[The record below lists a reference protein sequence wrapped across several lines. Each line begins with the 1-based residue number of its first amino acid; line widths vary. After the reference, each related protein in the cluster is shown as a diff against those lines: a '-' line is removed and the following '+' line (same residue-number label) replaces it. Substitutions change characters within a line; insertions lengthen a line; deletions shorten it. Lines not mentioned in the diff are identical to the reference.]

1 MAQDDVG
8 GIVMVEIDKIISE
21 RSDDRILKA
30 LKDISDPEFTKL
42 AESILGYLELKLVRA
57 RPKGTFYVAECIHR
71 PDDKKYV
78 VFFSRGDEVISKGD
92 MQSLFTYMTRAE
104 SPNGLVLTTSL
115 IASDAASF
123 AEANNI
129 GLADA
134 TKLSALLRR
143 FDLDKE
149 IMRSADL
156 WRERAQATKVPGSDR
171 ALETVMK
178 DGYDAIA
185 TKDFMKAL
193 EKFDHAI
200 MLKEDYDV
208 PWRMK
213 GNTLDEMGYHEQALE
228 CYKHAL
234 ELYAESDETWFSLGS
249 CLFSLG
255 RYAEEIVCY
264 DRALQYNPGMQKS
277 LINKGS
283 TLHRLGRYEEALE
296 TYDRVLKIN
305 YRLEKVHNNRGATLH
320 AMDRLNEALQSYNHA
335 IELKHDYVEAWMNKG
350 SLLYEMGKYGEA
362 FEAFTQMTHVRPEL
376 PKGWYLRGL
385 AAKKTG
391 TITQA
396 KSSFEAAL
404 RLDPNYAEAKRAL
417 DDISKKIAEKFT
429 EVPRIVQDIFTSES
443 VTMGEP
449 KDMVGTTRLS
459 QDILER
465 VRKENVEELAE
476 EVYGDK
482 AELLLL
488 LGRMDE
494 AFDYLGKSLRLEG
507 ENPSLLTQAGNVLFG
522 LGKPDAAV
530 KTYEHALLVDPK
542 YTPALMN
549 LHALLTNQGELEKA
563 AKVSESLR
571 KSAFGWQA
579 MGTAALEASSRKDFK
594 QALEDIDLALA
605 LEDVSELQNLKGL
618 LRLIDGDPKVAS
630 ETFEKTK
637 AMPLDPA
644 EGFNNSGATLLKGG
658 DPEKASSE
666 FDRAI
671 RLQRNHP
678 AAWNNRG
685 CVLYKVER
693 VREAIACFDESA
705 VMVPTSV
712 ALSNKGFCQLSL
724 DLLLDALK
732 TFEQSLSVAETPEGY
747 NNKGIVL
754 ERMGKKDEA
763 QVAFKEALR
772 LAPQF
777 KDAVEN
783 GKRSGLVVEA
793 VKEPV
798 KEQPLRAAAPSEEVV
813 GDKEAAQAELAKADE
828 QTLKGMRK
836 AELEAL
842 CESLTIDPNGT
853 KNELIRRLLNAK
865 GVKPKR

>member
-1 MAQDDVG
+1 
-8 GIVMVEIDKIISE
+8 MVEIDKIISE
-21 RSDDRILKA
+21 RSDEKILKA
-30 LKDISDPEFTKL
+30 LKDISDPEFVKL

-71 PDDKKYV
+71 PDGKRYV
-78 VFFSRGDEVISKGD
+78 VFFSRGDEVVSKSD
-92 MQSLFTYMTRAE
+92 MESLLSYMTRAE
-104 SPNGLVLTTSL
+104 SPNGLVMTTSL
-115 IASDAASF
+115 IAGDAASF
-123 AEANNI
+123 AEANKI

-149 IMRSADL
+149 VMRSADL
-156 WRERAQATKVPGSDR
+156 WRERAQATKIPGSDK
-171 ALETVMK
+171 ALGAVMK
-178 DGYDAIA
+178 DGYDAVA
-185 TKDFMKAL
+185 SKDFMKAL
-193 EKFDHAI
+193 EKFDQAI

-234 ELYAESDETWFSLGS
+234 ELFPESDETWFSLGS

-255 RYAEEIVCY
+255 RYTEEIVCY
-264 DRALQYNPGMQKS
+264 DRALMYNPGMQKA

-296 TYDRVLKIN
+296 TYDKVLKIN

-320 AMDRLNEALQSYNHA
+320 AMDRTNEALQAYNHA

-404 RLDPNYAEAKRAL
+404 RLDPDYADAKKAL
-417 DDISKKIAEKFT
+417 DDISKKIAEKFSDA
-429 EVPRIVQDIFTSES
+429 PRIVQDIFTSES
-443 VTMGEP
+443 VKVGEP
-449 KDMVGTTRLS
+449 KGAPTAAKLS
-459 QDILER
+459 QDVLER
-465 VRKENVEELAE
+465 VREEKVEELVE

-482 AELLLL
+482 AELLFL
-488 LGRMDE
+488 LGRMEE
-494 AFDYLGKSLRLEG
+494 AFDFLGKSLRLEG
-507 ENPSLLTQAGNVLFG
+507 ENPGLLTQAGNVLHG
-522 LGKPDAAV
+522 LGKTEAAV
-530 KTYEHALLVDPK
+530 KTYEHALLADPK

-549 LHALLTNQGELEKA
+549 LHAILTDQGDVEKA
-563 AKVSESLR
+563 AKLSESLR

-579 MGTAALEASSRKDFK
+579 LGTAALEASARKDFK
-594 QALEDIDLALA
+594 QAFEDIDLALA
-605 LEDVSELQNLKGL
+605 LEDVSELHNLKGL
-618 LRLIDGDPKVAS
+618 LKLMNGDLKTAS
-630 ETFEKTK
+630 ETFEKVK

-644 EGFNNSGATLLKGG
+644 EGFNNNGATLLKGG
-658 DPEKASSE
+658 EPEKASSE
-666 FDRAI
+666 FDRTI
-671 RLQRNHP
+671 KLQRNDA

-693 VREAIACFDESA
+693 VREAIACFEESE
-705 VMVPTSV
+705 VMAPTSV
-712 ALSNKGFCQLSL
+712 ALSNKGFSQLAL

-754 ERMGKKDEA
+754 ERMGRKDEA
-763 QVAFKEALR
+763 RVAFKEALR
-772 LAPQF
+772 LAPRF
-777 KDAVEN
+777 KDAIEN
-783 GKRSGLVVEA
+783 GRRSGLVI
-793 VKEPV
+793 EPV
-798 KEQPLRAAAPSEEVV
+798 KEPAKEQPLPAPVPSEEIV
-813 GDKEAAQAELAKADE
+813 GDKGAARAELAKADE
-828 QTLKGMRK
+828 KSLKGMRK
-836 AELEAL
+836 AELAAL
-842 CESLTIDPNGT
+842 CESLAIDPTGT
-853 KNELIRRLLNAK
+853 KSELIRRLISAK
-865 GVKPKR
+865 SVKPKT

>member
-1 MAQDDVG
+1 MAQDDLGRV
-8 GIVMVEIDKIISE
+8 VMVEIDKIISE
-21 RSDDRILKA
+21 RSDERILKA
-30 LKDISDPEFTKL
+30 LKDISDQEFTKL
-42 AESILGYLELKLVRA
+42 VESILSYLELKLVRA
-57 RPKGTFYVAECIHR
+57 RPKGTFYVAECTHR
-71 PDDKKYV
+71 PDGKKYV
-78 VFFSRGDEVISKGD
+78 VFFSRSDEVISKGD
-92 MQSLFTYMTRAE
+92 MESLLSYMTRAE
-104 SPNGLVLTTSL
+104 SPNGLVLTISS

-149 IMRSADL
+149 VMRSADL
-156 WRERAQATKVPGSDR
+156 WRERAQAAKVPGSDR
-171 ALETVMK
+171 ALEGVMK

-185 TKDFMKAL
+185 AKDFMKAL

-234 ELYAESDETWFSLGS
+234 ALFTESDETWFSLGG

-255 RYAEEIVCY
+255 RYAEEVVCY
-264 DRALQYNPGMQKS
+264 DRVLQHNPGMQKA

-296 TYDRVLKIN
+296 TYDKVLKIN

-404 RLDPNYAEAKRAL
+404 RLDPDYVDAKRAL
-417 DDISKKIAEKFT
+417 DDISKKIAEKFSDA
-429 EVPRIVQDIFTSES
+429 PRIVQDIFTSES
-443 VTMGEP
+443 VKVGEP
-449 KDMVGTTRLS
+449 KEMLEAPILS
-459 QDILER
+459 QDVLER
-465 VRKENVEELAE
+465 VREEKIEELAE

-488 LGRMDE
+488 LGRMEE
-494 AFDYLGKSLRLEG
+494 AFDFLGKSLRLEG
-507 ENPSLLTQAGNVLFG
+507 ENPSLLTQAGNVLHG
-522 LGKPDAAV
+522 LGKTEAAV
-530 KTYEHALLVDPK
+530 KSYEHALLADPK

-549 LHALLTNQGELEKA
+549 LHALLTDQGELEKA
-563 AKVSESLR
+563 AKISESLR
-571 KSAFGWQA
+571 KSVFGWQA
-579 MGTAALEASSRKDFK
+579 LGTAALEASARKDFK
-594 QALEDIDLALA
+594 RALEDIDLALA

-618 LRLIDGDPKVAS
+618 LRLIEGDPKAAA

-644 EGFNNSGATLLKGG
+644 EGFNNSGATSLKGG
-658 DPEKASSE
+658 EPEKASSE
-666 FDRAI
+666 FDRTI
-671 RLQRNHP
+671 KLQRNNP

-693 VREAIACFDESA
+693 VREAIACFEESV
-705 VMVPTSV
+705 VMAPTSV
-712 ALSNKGFCQLSL
+712 ALSNKGFSQLTI

-754 ERMGKKDEA
+754 ERMGKRDEA

-777 KDAVEN
+777 KDAIEN
-783 GKRSGLVVEA
+783 GKRSGLVVEP

-798 KEQPLRAAAPSEEVV
+798 KQQPLQSAAPSEAIV
-813 GDKEAAQAELAKADE
+813 GDKEVAQEGLAKANE

-842 CESLTIDPNGT
+842 CESLAIDPNGT
-853 KNELIRRLLNAK
+853 KSELIRRLLNAK
-865 GVKPKR
+865 SVKPKR